1 MPAQTAFIARVR
13 TDIDAGTLQWTD
25 LKPNSSQYIPSLE
38 SGPQTGYL
46 GTRVANDTVLAL
58 AGGTTTTAE
67 FVGLAAYIIDNCI
80 DLVSGVTITVA
91 RANAVAIALIA
102 RLDAGS
108 TISATDFTAAVVA
121 AGGGAGTTISA
132 GGSTGTLVEL
142 LKVISGA
149 TYTLPTGSLVG
160 GLAAAA
166 NLGTLDTTT
175 MGRQI
180 YVTGAL
186 QISCG
191 EGQLAAY
198 ADNTFSYGGTT
209 GRALVVYDS
218 LGALIS

>member
-13 TDIDAGTLQWTD
+13 EDIEAGTLQWTD
-25 LKPNSSQYIPSLE
+25 LSPNSSQHIPSLQ
-38 SGPQTGYL
+38 PVTQTGYL
-46 GTRVANDTVLAL
+46 GARVVNDTVGAL
-58 AGGTTTTAE
+58 TAGTTTAAE
-67 FVGLAAYIIDNCI
+67 YEGLAAYIIDNVI

-108 TISATDFTAAVVA
+108 TLSAANFTAAVVA
-121 AGGGAGTTISA
+121 AGGGAGTTIDG
-132 GGSTGTLVEL
+132 GGSSGTLVEL
-142 LKVISGA
+142 LKIIAGA
-149 TYTLPTGSLVG
+149 TYTLPSGSVVG
-160 GLAAAA
+160 GLAAALNA
-166 NLGTLDTTT
+166 GTLDTTT

-186 QISCG
+186 QLSCG
-191 EGQLAAY
+191 EGQLSTY
-198 ADNTFSYGGTT
+198 ASNTFTFGGTA